1 MLGRVFKELL
11 ITSEN
16 PRVVATLRILL
27 NYHENTRFASRKRP
41 DNLYTNYGFTNS
53 WKLILVVIQ
62 NYLRVI
68 GLQGSFFP
76 LEFTQLICPSW
87 DLRYPLKF
95 AMELPGN
102 AGTKCGPAVIWLPF
116 HSASSNT
123 VKRKC

>member
-41 DNLYTNYGFTNS
+41 DNLYTNYGFTYS

-68 GLQGSFFP
+68 GLQGSFSP
-76 LEFTQLICPSW
+76 LEFTQLICP
-87 DLRYPLKF
+87 
-95 AMELPGN
+95 G
-102 AGTKCGPAVIWLPF
+102 
-116 HSASSNT
+116 
-123 VKRKC
+123 